1 MTKHFRKEIIT
12 LNKKVMHLTTMVE
25 ENLRLAVKAVTDR
38 DTDLAKEVIK
48 RDFEIDQN
56 EVELEEECLK
66 ILALHQPVAIDL
78 RFIIAALKINSDLE
92 RIGDL
97 AVNIA
102 ELTPEL
108 ANSSL
113 HEVPFDLNGMLDLAV
128 EMVRES
134 VDALVDMSPEKAFL
148 ICQKDD
154 IMDSMYHKANKSAID
169 MIRKNSEHAAYFM
182 GLRNIARHLERIA
195 DHATNIAEDVI
206 YMVNGEI
213 VRHQGENMN
222 K

>member
-1 MTKHFRKEIIT
+1 MTKHFRSEILI
-12 LNKKVMHLTTMVE
+12 LNQKVMHLTAMVE
-25 ENLRLAVKAVTDR
+25 ENLKLAVESVVGRDPDKAKGVILR
-38 DTDLAKEVIK
+38 DE
-48 RDFEIDQN
+48 EIDRF
-56 EVELEEECLK
+56 EVELEEDCLK

-108 ANSSL
+108 AGSD
-113 HEVPFDLNGMLDLAV
+113 ERDVPFNLDGMLKLSMD
-128 EMVRES
+128 MVRKS
-134 VDALVDMSPEKAFL
+134 ADALVDMSPEKAL
-148 ICQKDD
+148 KVCKMDD
-154 IMDSMYHKANKSAID
+154 QLDIIYHEANEILVHKIMADSSRTRYYI
-169 MIRKNSEHAAYFM
+169 
-182 GLRNIARHLERIA
+182 GLRVIARHLERIG

-213 VRHQGENMN
+213 VRHKGPNMTI
-222 K
+222 